1 MVHTQG
7 RTSSE
12 YWADALRR
20 NTISVKLEG
29 LTCMH
34 AQLKKTYEIFDARSC
49 APAARMISLNQSLLC
64 VLRCTQEVVK
74 RLYKDIWSQ
83 SEIQVTVVTERSE
96 QTLAHGCV
104 CSAALRRHV
113 RAFPPRAP
121 SPHHGAGCPPLA
133 HSRIPRTQGSQGV
146 QRIHA
151 RRVRS
156 SARIGAARTAV
167 RAVGSAMGG
176 HGSTVKPHQNRVKPR
191 GNAKSPSPGARA
203 HQISSARSSSARA

>member
-121 SPHHGAGCPPLA
+121 SPHHGASSPPLA
-133 HSRIPRTQGSQGV
+133 HSRIPLTLEHVCSQRHHNV
-146 QRIHA
+146 
-151 RRVRS
+151 
-156 SARIGAARTAV
+156 
-167 RAVGSAMGG
+167 
-176 HGSTVKPHQNRVKPR
+176 
-191 GNAKSPSPGARA
+191 
-203 HQISSARSSSARA
+203 